1 MLKKVLGF
9 GLLAVVGVFVLMQLV
24 PFGRNHANPPVV
36 QEPSWDSAETRALA
50 KRACFDCHSNET
62 TWPWY
67 SNIAPI
73 SWMVAHDV
81 SEGRSAMSFSDWGQA
96 AQRGQK
102 VARQVER
109 GAMPP
114 PYYLPM
120 HPTAQLTADERTQLI
135 AGLQKSLP

>member
-73 SWMVAHDV
+73 SWLVAHDV
-81 SEGRSAMSFSDWGQA
+81 SEGRSAMNFSDWGQA

-135 AGLQKSLP
+135 SGLQKSLP